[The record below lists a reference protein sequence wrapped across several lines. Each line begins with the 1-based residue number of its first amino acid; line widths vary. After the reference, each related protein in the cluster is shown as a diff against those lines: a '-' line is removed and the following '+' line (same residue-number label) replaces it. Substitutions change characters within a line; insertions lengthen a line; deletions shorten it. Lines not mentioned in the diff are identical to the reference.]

1 MDFVQDATVN
11 ETAGARRFRLAPG
24 RRHRAARAFARRMA
38 AWPVRALVAGLRRR
52 AGWRRDAAT
61 LGALDER
68 ALGDLGLVRGD
79 LAASGTGFA
88 WTGTAT

>member
-1 MDFVQDATVN
+1 MDFVQDATAD
-11 ETAGARRFRLAPG
+11 ETAGAGRLRLAPA
-24 RRHRAARAFARRMA
+24 RRHRAPRAFTRQMA

-61 LGALDER
+61 LGALDDR

-79 LAASGTGFA
+79 LARSGMGFTWACTGR
-88 WTGTAT
+88 